1 VSSVEQATIV
11 VAGAGI
17 GGLTAAVALTRRG
30 RRVLVVERG
39 DEVSGAGTA
48 ITLWPNA
55 LSALDVIGLGR
66 SVRDLGA
73 PVFSGGI
80 QRADGSWVRRFDDRR
95 LRHAL
100 GEALVVVHRG
110 DLLAALS
117 SALDPAMIRF
127 GAGVESYRVV
137 PGRALEVRLADG
149 TVLAAAGLVGADGVG
164 SSVARQLQ
172 PGLEIS
178 YAGYTAWR
186 GVATADISHFTPSE
200 TWGPGGEFGYLP
212 MRGGRTYWF
221 ATENTAEA
229 GHQPDGE
236 QRHLRLR
243 FESWHDPI
251 GPLIAATAPDAI
263 LRHDIYDRAFAARW
277 SDGPVVVIGDAA
289 HPMRPH
295 LGQGGCQ
302 AIEDGVLL
310 AAAVGR
316 QADLAAA
323 FTRFA
328 RVRRPRVRRIV
339 RESALIG
346 RAIQGGGP
354 WAAAAGLSM
363 RFSPDR
369 AMLRHLAGIGG
380 TRTRPGP

>member
-212 MRGGRTYWF
+212 H
-221 ATENTAEA
+221 A
-229 GHQPDGE
+229 
-236 QRHLRLR
+236 
-243 FESWHDPI
+243 
-251 GPLIAATAPDAI
+251 
-263 LRHDIYDRAFAARW
+263 
-277 SDGPVVVIGDAA
+277 
-289 HPMRPH
+289 
-295 LGQGGCQ
+295 
-302 AIEDGVLL
+302 
-310 AAAVGR
+310 
-316 QADLAAA
+316 
-323 FTRFA
+323 
-328 RVRRPRVRRIV
+328 RRP
-339 RESALIG
+339 
-346 RAIQGGGP
+346 
-354 WAAAAGLSM
+354 
-363 RFSPDR
+363 
-369 AMLRHLAGIGG
+369 
-380 TRTRPGP
+380 

>member
-1 VSSVEQATIV
+1 MSDAERATIV

-17 GGLTAAVALTRRG
+17 GGLTAAVALSRRG
-30 RRVLVVERG
+30 RRVLVVERHG
-39 DEVSGAGTA
+39 EAGEAGTA

-55 LSALDVIGLGR
+55 LSALDVIGVGP

-73 PVFSGGI
+73 AVFFGGM
-80 QRADGSWVRRFDDRR
+80 QRPDGSWVRRFDDRR

-100 GEALVVVHRG
+100 GGALVVVSRG
-110 DLLAALS
+110 DLLAALCA
-117 SALDPAMIRF
+117 ALDPSVIRF
-127 GAGVESYRVV
+127 GAEVESYRVV
-137 PGRALEVRLADG
+137 PGPAVEVRLADG
-149 TVLAAAGLVGADGVG
+149 TVLAAAGLMGADGAG
-164 SSVARQLQ
+164 SAVARQLQ
-172 PGLEIS
+172 PGLEPS

-186 GVATADISHFTPSE
+186 GVATADISHFTPSQ

-229 GHQPDGE
+229 GHEPDGE
-236 QRHLRLR
+236 QHHLRRR
-243 FESWHDPI
+243 FAGWHDPI
-251 GPLIAATAPDAI
+251 GQLIAATGPEAI
-263 LRHDIYDRAFAARW
+263 LRHDIYDRTLAVRW

-310 AAAVGR
+310 AAAVDGR
-316 QADLAAA
+316 ADLAAA
-323 FTRFA
+323 FSRYA

-346 RAIQGGGP
+346 RAIQGSGP
-354 WAAAAGLSM
+354 WTAAVGLNI
-363 RFSPDR
+363 RFSPER
-369 AMLRHLAGIGG
+369 AVLRHLAGIGG
-380 TRTRPGP
+380 TRAVPVR